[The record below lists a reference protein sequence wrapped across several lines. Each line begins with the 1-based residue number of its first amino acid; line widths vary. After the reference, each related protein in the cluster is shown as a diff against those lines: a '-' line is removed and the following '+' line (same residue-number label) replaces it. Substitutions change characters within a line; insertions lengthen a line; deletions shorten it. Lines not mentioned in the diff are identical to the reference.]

1 MKKLL
6 FALFLTTN
14 FCNAQDTLKVEE
26 LNRSFSLGNKNAF
39 VIEIPQA
46 DLKKVQS
53 NWKTYLKKQNKR
65 TITDKNGEITL
76 SKGPIQTVSADS
88 ITVFSTLNAGETK
101 VKLSV
106 FLMMSDS
113 SFLSSE
119 KNSEAASAASRLL
132 RTFGINEYKNAVNDE
147 LLEEQNKLS
156 TLQKK
161 VTLLDEENEDI
172 RKEIKD
178 NERAIDRKKDE
189 IKSNEQEQ
197 ELKSNS
203 IFEQKKR
210 LNNYVGSDDQKSKEQ
225 KQLKQLEKEKSKL
238 QDNKDSLLKKI
249 DDLESENRANE
260 KKIALNTDEKIPEA
274 QKLVDQQKEVVKN
287 VETKMNNIK

>member
-6 FALFLTTN
+6 FALFLISN
-14 FCNAQDTLKVEE
+14 FCIGQDTLKVEE
-26 LNRSFSLGNKNAF
+26 MNRSFSLGNQNAF

-76 SKGPIQTVSADS
+76 SKGPIQTVSSDS
-88 ITVFSTLNAGETK
+88 ITVFSTLSAGETK

-147 LLEEQNKLS
+147 LLEEQNKLN

-238 QDNKDSLLKKI
+238 QDNKDSMLKKI

-274 QKLVDQQKEVVKN
+274 QKLVDQQKLVVKN
-287 VETKMNNIK
+287 VETKISNIK

>member
-6 FALFLTTN
+6 FVLFLTTN

-147 LLEEQNKLS
+147 LLEEQNKLN

-172 RKEIKD
+172 RK
-178 NERAIDRKKDE
+178 RKW
-189 IKSNEQEQ
+189 SGV
-197 ELKSNS
+197 
-203 IFEQKKR
+203 R
-210 LNNYVGSDDQKSKEQ
+210 
-225 KQLKQLEKEKSKL
+225 
-238 QDNKDSLLKKI
+238 KI
-249 DDLESENRANE
+249 
-260 KKIALNTDEKIPEA
+260 KIAKQCYKHSIMRCAVSL
-274 QKLVDQQKEVVKN
+274 
-287 VETKMNNIK
+287 TKG